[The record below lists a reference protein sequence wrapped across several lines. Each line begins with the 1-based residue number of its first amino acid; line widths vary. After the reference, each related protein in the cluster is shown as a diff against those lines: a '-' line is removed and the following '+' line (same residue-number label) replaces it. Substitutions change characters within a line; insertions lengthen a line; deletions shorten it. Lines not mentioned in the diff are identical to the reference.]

1 MVDFSARLR
10 RDGVRSLLAVALA
23 SVSSFALSAPAQAQA
38 PDAAAPMAQA
48 EREYNIPAQP
58 LSTALLRFAEQS
70 DLQILFGQQELEG
83 FASAPVVGRFTPAQ
97 ALSVLMSRSDLEA
110 RITPAGAV
118 AIEAAARPQTG
129 GGRDDGGYGISDEAS
144 RSDELVVTG
153 TRIRGA
159 APAGANVITLD
170 RTAIDQSGRSTLAD
184 VLQTLPQNFSGSQG
198 EGTQTNTTVAGRNI
212 AFASSVDLR
221 GLGAD
226 ATLTLVNGRRLAPA
240 GFGNFVDISSIP
252 LAAVER
258 VEILADGASATYG
271 SDAVGG
277 VVNIILRSDFDGAE
291 LTARYGD
298 TWSGDAAEYGGA
310 FVAGRSWRTGHLLAG
325 VEVREREAL
334 AARARDYAAD
344 SDLRPFGGSNFSTNQ
359 GNPGTITRIG
369 ATAVTYAIPTGQNG
383 ETLSEAD
390 LLPGVVNYRNAQAD
404 DDLLPEQESTSL
416 FVTFEQELSPSVSFY
431 AEAIATEREALL
443 RDTQLGTT
451 LVVPES
457 NYYRQLNGL
466 FLGQGNL
473 TIAYSMAQ
481 DLGPTITETNTSA
494 LSGVT
499 GLRWDIAD
507 WLVDASAALGV
518 HNDQQVFRNVYDST
532 GMNAAL
538 ASGDAATAFN
548 PFSDG
553 SNTPASVLQALRLS
567 QVTENDS
574 DLVTY
579 NLRADGPLWRLPAGD
594 VRAALG
600 AERRWESFSI
610 ERVNIYGSGAS
621 AISPTFRTGDRTV
634 DALYAEVLIPLASPD
649 FGVPLIYEAS
659 LSLSVRNETS
669 DSFEATTPKIGL
681 TWAFSPDLALRAS
694 WGQSFKAPQFNQTL
708 GDITATYASA
718 PPFIDPFADDG
729 STGVLFLG
737 GANPDLAPEEAD
749 SWTAGLHFTPR
760 ANPGFRLSATY
771 FDIDFANRISTPT
784 DIITA
789 ILNPGAFSQYLIRDP
804 SPEQIAYYQS
814 LPVSIVGS
822 LPPEGVELIF
832 DARLTNLAALRV
844 RGVDLDVRQSFDLLG
859 GEASLF
865 LTASGLL
872 QYERRANPLAP
883 PVDALNTLYN
893 PVDWH
898 GRFGLSWSDG
908 AWSGSGV
915 VNYTNSYRNTL
926 TSPAADV
933 DAWTTVD
940 LRLSRVWGDQDA
952 PFEMALSVRNALDQ
966 DPPFANTPI
975 GIGFDA
981 ANASPIGRF
990 VSLQLRRRW

>member
-1 MVDFSARLR
+1 MVDVLARAR
-10 RDGVRSLLAVALA
+10 RDGLRSALA
-23 SVSSFALSAPAQAQA
+23 LALTTVSGFALTAPAAAQPLSA
-38 PDAAAPMAQA
+38 RTNAALVD
-48 EREYNIPAQP
+48 YDIPAQP
-58 LSTALLRFAEQS
+58 LASALLAFADQS
-70 DLQILFGQQELEG
+70 GLQILYSHEDVEG
-83 FASAPVVGRFTPAQ
+83 FVSRPLHGRFSPDAALVLMLPPGAPRIEIDGGQIIMSDSSRPPPPGAGAASAG
-97 ALSVLMSRSDLEA
+97 
-110 RITPAGAV
+110 
-118 AIEAAARPQTG
+118 
-129 GGRDDGGYGISDEAS
+129 
-144 RSDELVVTG
+144 DELVVTG

-159 APAGANVITLD
+159 APAGANVIVIN
-170 RTAIDQSGRSTLAD
+170 RNAIDQTGRSTLAD
-184 VLQTLPQNFSGSQG
+184 VMQTLPQNFSGSQG

-212 AFASSVDLR
+212 AFASTVDLR

-240 GFGNFVDISSIP
+240 GFGNFVDISAIP

-258 VEILADGASATYG
+258 IEILADGASATYG

-277 VVNIILRSDFDGAE
+277 VVNIILRRDFDGGE
-291 LTARYGD
+291 LSARYGD
-298 TWSGDAAEYGGA
+298 TWSNDAAEYGSA
-310 FVAGRSWRTGHLLAG
+310 FVGGRSWRTGHLLAG
-325 VEVREREAL
+325 LEVRERAAL
-334 AARARDYAAD
+334 AARDRAYAAN

-383 ETLSEAD
+383 ETLTEAD
-390 LLPGVVNYRNAQAD
+390 LLAGVINYRNAQAD
-404 DDLLPEQESTSL
+404 DDLLPRQESASL
-416 FVTFEQELSPSVSFY
+416 FASFEQQLGASVTFY
-431 AEAIATEREALL
+431 AEALASERDGFL

-451 LVVPES
+451 LIVPES

-473 TIAYSMAQ
+473 SIAYSMAQ
-481 DLGPTITETNTSA
+481 DLGPTFTDTNSRSLSA
-494 LSGVT
+494 VAGVRSDF
-499 GLRWDIAD
+499 GSWRL
-507 WLVDASAALGV
+507 DASAALGA
-518 HNDQQVFRNVYDST
+518 HNDRQAFRNVFDST
-532 GMNAAL
+532 GINAAL
-538 ASGDAATAFN
+538 ASGDIATAFN

-553 SNTPASVLQALRLS
+553 SNTPASVLRTLRLS
-567 QVTENDS
+567 QITENDS
-574 DLVTY
+574 DIVAY
-579 NLRADGPLWRLPAGD
+579 NLRADGPVLRLPAGE

-600 AERRWESFSI
+600 AERRWEAFSI
-610 ERVNIYGSGAS
+610 ERVNIYGSGAT
-621 AISPTFRTGDRTV
+621 AISPTFRPGERTI
-634 DALYAEVLIPLASPD
+634 DAIYAEVRIPLASAE
-649 FGVPLIYEAS
+649 FGLPLVHDVA
-659 LSLSVRNETS
+659 LSLSVRNETA
-669 DSFEATTPKIGL
+669 DTFDATTPKIGL

-760 ANPGFRLSATY
+760 AFAGFSLSATY
-771 FDIDFANRISTPT
+771 FDIDFTNRISFPT

-789 ILNPGAFSQYLIRDP
+789 ILNPGAFAQYLIRDP
-804 SPEQIAYYQS
+804 TPEQIAYYQS

-844 RGVDLDVRQSFDLLG
+844 RGVDLDVRQSFELFG

-872 QYERRANPLAP
+872 QYERQANTLAP
-883 PVDALNTLYN
+883 PVEALNTLYN
-893 PVDWH
+893 PIDWQ
-898 GRFGLSWSDG
+898 GRLGFSWRDEN
-908 AWSGSGV
+908 WSASGV
-915 VNYTNSYRNTL
+915 INYTNGYRNTL
-926 TSPAADV
+926 TSPATDI
-933 DAWTTVD
+933 DPWTTLD
-940 LRLSRVWGDQDA
+940 LRLTRTFGERDA
-952 PFEMALSVRNALDQ
+952 PFEIGLNVRNAFDE

-990 VSLQLRRRW
+990 VSLQLRKRW